1 MIQLD
6 YRDGRPIYE
15 QVKDGF
21 KKLILSGAL
30 KEGEKLPSVREL
42 STLLAVNPNTIQ
54 RAYRELEVLGYTYS
68 AAGKGSFVAA
78 TSATADLHRQELLE
92 RFDALVAEWDAL
104 GFDRQGLRDRLEEGG
119 RR

>member
-42 STLLAVNPNTIQ
+42 STLLAVNPNTI
-54 RAYRELEVLGYTYS
+54 LGPGQGDLRS
-68 AAGKGSFVAA
+68 LPANPAGGEESLAHA
-78 TSATADLHRQELLE
+78 SPPGDG
-92 RFDALVAEWDAL
+92 L
-104 GFDRQGLRDRLEEGG
+104 GPAGPGRHGG
-119 RR
+119 RASKGIGGRQS